1 MRHIFFGILMIN
13 ACPFSEAVQASDI
26 KGDIIGT
33 ASVTDGDTI
42 EIHGQRIR
50 LYGIDAPES
59 GQSCEREGK
68 HYRCGQQ
75 AATVLAGMIGRA
87 SVRCEQRD
95 IDRYGRIVAVC
106 WLGGIDLNAKMV
118 SKGWAMAYRRYAKDY
133 VNHEAAAQTA
143 KAGIWAG
150 RFVEPE
156 KWRRGERLATA
167 ATGPENSCRVKGNIN
182 RDGERVYH
190 VPGSRFYEQTRINE
204 SKGERWFCSPQ
215 EAETAGW
222 RRAR

>member
-1 MRHIFFGILMIN
+1 MIPRFLRVLMLSALALIQVTPAPGIN
-13 ACPFSEAVQASDI
+13 
-26 KGDIIGT
+26 GDSIGT
-33 ASVTDGDTI
+33 ASVIDGDTI

-68 HYRCGQQ
+68 QYRCGQQ
-75 AATVLAGMIGRA
+75 AATVLAGLIGRA

-106 WLGGIDLNAKMV
+106 WLGGIDLNAMMV
-118 SKGWAMAYRRYAKDY
+118 SKGWATAYRRYAKDY
-133 VNHEAAAQTA
+133 VNHEVVAQTA

-156 KWRRGERLATA
+156 KWRRGERLETA

-182 RDGERVYH
+182 RCR
-190 VPGSRFYEQTRINE
+190 
-204 SKGERWFCSPQ
+204 
-215 EAETAGW
+215 
-222 RRAR
+222 